1 MNKLLLEVDVSKYF
15 QRKTIFDDEWNY
27 EDGNSTNKIQY

>member
-15 QRKTIFDDEWNY
+15 QRKTIFEDEWIY
-27 EDGNSTNKIQY
+27 GDGNSTNKIQY